1 MFLMNIHIF
10 FLESSLWIWSIYIIW
25 FTGIY
30 GKSLCKLF
38 LKCNIYLSYSS
49 SRSCRKNSATANGCL
64 SLLFGCARDRSPL
77 SIFGKRTFDVDALL
91 VEIHVVE
98 MRMWCAD
105 SSSSS
110 LSSSDEKSS
119 SSSSNLSKR
128 SRAMDRW
135 CLSLWRRCIRFSR
148 AWSRVQRLL
157 FVLWLGMSASSFA
170 AAPHGVVVE
179 VLLHVVSHLE
189 FRKESMLPTSVHAAV
204 LVVADEATESVLMLM
219 IWSFSIE
226 GSGRD
231 CRYRSSKEDAP
242 LDDTADSELWLLA
255 GRGRKFAIVCW
266 RMVDGWLAKGDQL
279 LVCGIACDLA
289 LCCLMMPDFR
299 TSCFVWA
306 LCRSL
311 HHLRLTAKS
320 SY

>member
-1 MFLMNIHIF
+1 MYL
-10 FLESSLWIWSIYIIW
+10 IYIIW

-38 LKCNIYLSYSS
+38 FKCNIYLSSS
-49 SRSCRKNSATANGCL
+49 SRSCRKESATANGCL

-77 SIFGKRTFDVDALL
+77 SILGKRTFDVDALL

-98 MRMWCAD
+98 MCMCCAD

-110 LSSSDEKSS
+110 LSSSVVKSS

-135 CLSLWRRCIRFSR
+135 CLSLLRRCMRLSR
-148 AWSRVQRLL
+148 AWSRVQRLFFNVGL
-157 FVLWLGMSASSFA
+157 VMWAPCSS

-179 VLLHVVSHLE
+179 VLLVSHLE

-204 LVVADEATESVLMLM
+204 LVVADEAMESVLML

-231 CRYRSSKEDAP
+231 CRYRSSQEDAP
-242 LDDTADSELWLLA
+242 LDDTGTSTADIALWLLA
-255 GRGRKFAIVCW
+255 GRGRKFA
-266 RMVDGWLAKGDQL
+266 MFVDNGWMMK
-279 LVCGIACDLA
+279 VCGPKGMCSAC
-289 LCCLMMPDFR
+289 
-299 TSCFVWA
+299 TS
-306 LCRSL
+306 
-311 HHLRLTAKS
+311 TK
-320 SY
+320 YM